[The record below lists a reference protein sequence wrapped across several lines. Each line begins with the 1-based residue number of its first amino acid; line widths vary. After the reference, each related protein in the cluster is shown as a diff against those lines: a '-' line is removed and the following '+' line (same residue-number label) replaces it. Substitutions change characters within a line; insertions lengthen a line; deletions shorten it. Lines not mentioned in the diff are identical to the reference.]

1 MVKERPSPGTG
12 FFSQIG
18 SQLLRGLLAGQGLL
32 FWFCG
37 LVVEI
42 WLPKVYLPLWV
53 YGSLGTLLLLAA
65 LLPSLSAAWQRRLPD
80 TAFALWLLTYAA
92 LIFVA
97 YANRLHAG
105 FVPLLM
111 AAQMIF
117 GLALANLSEYV
128 LFALAS
134 LLLFA
139 CCSLLAPALKTP
151 PYPFLTLI
159 AGATLT
165 GGLLLRAR
173 YSVLSR
179 VEEGRRLTN
188 ALLNALPDTI
198 LTLEAGGQM
207 QLLRAQPELEALLP
221 ARRLDRQPF
230 SALDALLMPVEG
242 EQPIA
247 EAVEGALQSGESRT
261 IEARLR
267 EGSEPRF
274 FSLGVLRASE
284 TGGTL
289 LILRDITERSL
300 QRQQLLHS
308 EIRYQTLV
316 EKMNEGLIVTDQ
328 AERILFVNSRLCEI
342 LARPEAEMLGR
353 TTYEVMSGEQLRQII
368 EGKNQLRRAGIS
380 DQYQLRLRR
389 PDGSPLWVLVAG
401 SPYVNPEGSIIGSV
415 AILSDISA
423 QKQTEIK
430 LQEKNDELDAFVYK
444 ASHDLRGPL
453 ASIIGLTQIARDEVH
468 EAPALR
474 YLDLIARSAKRL
486 DSILS
491 ELLDLTRMNKSPV
504 QIAPVE
510 VGPLV
515 EEIIGSLRHHP
526 GALRMAFRADIPPAC
541 ILPSDRKLLG
551 SIFQNLIANS
561 INYQREGAE
570 PPYVCVRAQEE
581 PGAWAFEVS
590 DNGQG
595 IPAKLLPR
603 VFEMFFRGT
612 NQSKGSGLGLYIVKL
627 SIEKLGGHCEIHS
640 TEGEGTR
647 FFFTLPRQAAA
658 EGLSAASALPPPPAV
673 PS

>member
-1 MVKERPSPGTG
+1 MQERPSPGIG

-42 WLPKVYLPLWV
+42 WLPKVYLPAWL
-53 YGSLGTLLLLAA
+53 YGTLGALLLAAA
-65 LLPSLSAAWQRRLPD
+65 LLPSFSAAWQRRLPD
-80 TAFALWLLTYAA
+80 TAFALWLLTYGA

-117 GLALANLSEYV
+117 GLALASISEYL
-128 LFALAS
+128 LFAAAS

-139 CCSLLAPALKTP
+139 CCSLLTPALKTP
-151 PYPFLTLI
+151 SYPFLTLI

-165 GGLLLRAR
+165 GGLLIRVR
-173 YSVLSR
+173 YSLLSR
-179 VEEGRRLTN
+179 MEEGQRLTH
-188 ALLNALPDTI
+188 ALLNTLPDT
-198 LTLEAGGQM
+198 LMALSPEGQM
-207 QLLRAQPELEALLP
+207 QLLRAQPELQALLP
-221 ARRLDRQPF
+221 PERLDRQPIA
-230 SALDALLMPVEG
+230 ALDALLMPAEG
-242 EQPIA
+242 GQPVS
-247 EAVEGALQSGESRT
+247 EAVAGALQSGESRT

-267 EGSEPRF
+267 EGAEPRF
-274 FSLGVLRASE
+274 FSVGVLRTGGS
-284 TGGTL
+284 GGTL
-289 LILRDITERSL
+289 LILRDVTERSL

-328 AERILFVNSRLCEI
+328 EERILFVNSRLCEI
-342 LARPEAEMLGR
+342 LATPEADMLGK
-353 TTYEVMSGEQLRQII
+353 TTYDIMAGDQLRQII

-401 SPYVNPEGSIIGSV
+401 SPYVNPEGDIIGSI

-504 QIAPVE
+504 QIAPVD
-510 VGPLV
+510 VGALV
-515 EEIIGSLRHHP
+515 EEVIGSLRHHP
-526 GALRMAFRADIPPAC
+526 GALRMDFRVDIPPVC
-541 ILPSDRKLLG
+541 VLPSDRKLLG
-551 SIFQNLIANS
+551 SVFQNLIANS
-561 INYQREGAE
+561 INYQQAQAAA
-570 PPYVCVRAQEE
+570 PHVCVHAREE

-612 NQSKGSGLGLYIVKL
+612 NQSKGSGLGLYIVKV

-647 FFFTLPRQAAA
+647 FFFTLPRHAAP
-658 EGLSAASALPPPPAV
+658 EGLSVASALPPPPAL
-673 PS
+673 PA